1 MIMNMKEFI
10 LNLLKGIFQFLV
22 NLFTSNKDV
31 DYPSTY
37 GTMINVNNTVQNKK
51 WDYVDMTKFLLSQE
65 LHIDN
70 ILLNIVENTKILDK
84 LSPEDIEYQA
94 ILVKMAPHVYTLY
107 ARKGALS
114 PTTLCHELKHLE
126 QYELKKLE
134 LLKSKGYKWLGK
146 EYPASY
152 PYDKR
157 PWEIEAFGAQ
167 SKLFRVYKKF
177 KRNNE
182 NEKR

>member
-10 LNLLKGIFQFLV
+10 LSLLKGIFQFLV

-37 GTMINVNNTVQNKK
+37 GIMINVNNTIQNKK

-94 ILVKMAPHVYTLY
+94 ILVKMASHVYTLY

-167 SKLFRVYKKF
+167 SKLFRAYKKF
-177 KRNNE
+177 K
-182 NEKR
+182 KSQK